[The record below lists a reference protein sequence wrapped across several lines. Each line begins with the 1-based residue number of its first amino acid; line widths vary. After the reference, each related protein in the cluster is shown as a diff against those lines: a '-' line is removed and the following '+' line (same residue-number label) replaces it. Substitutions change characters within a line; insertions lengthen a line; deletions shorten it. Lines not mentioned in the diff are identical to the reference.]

1 MPEFPPDKRGPQGSD
16 PDSPSAGRRLRAS
29 SRPRFR
35 GESAASASENH
46 ADSAPQSPASR
57 SSEPAPPSAAYE
69 PTQQS
74 ASGSGADYSLN
85 SSRRGGSPSDA
96 PREPSTRNESS
107 SRSESKAP
115 TPRPVAPRTRREARM
130 LRAAAAGG
138 ASAAGVAAAAGDATA
153 RGSQPAAPSAPQ
165 AQEPQAPAPQT
176 QTSQTPPAPAFHGQA
191 ASSSEPAPAGQSARE
206 SRTASA
212 NEGAHSS
219 GRRRSERAAAAA
231 APAAAATAAAA
242 PAAAA
247 ATARSSSSAGSDGPG
262 GNGPTDG
269 EGPASHGP
277 GRARRHSSRLG
288 EGFPSLV
295 GWTSLSTLLP
305 GIGLLRTR
313 FRPLGLF
320 VFGGFVLTILVA
332 IGYLLIKGP
341 VHAVATIIA
350 TPSLLNFLAIA
361 AVAVGLIWIIVV
373 ILSFLGLRRGHKY
386 LPWQNR
392 LSGVLVLSL
401 VLIIGIPFG
410 IGSVYAKVQSDT
422 VASLF
427 GASTG
432 KTLDAQNLWKDKP
445 YINVFLIGRDN
456 GDDRQGT
463 RPDTM
468 LVASIDTKTGNAA
481 LISVPR
487 NLAFPIFPEGSP
499 EAEAWPNGFRPT
511 GDSSEDLINAVWQWG
526 DENPDSVGDTK
537 GLEPGMTAT
546 MAAVEG
552 SLGLKLDYWASVD
565 MAGFED
571 VVDAIGGVNIDVERP
586 IPMGGGKSMAGV
598 PNKVFGWIDP
608 GPQNLKGKKALWY
621 VRSREGSDNYDR
633 MCRQQRMLKTTLEQI
648 DPQEL
653 AAAYPKLAGSAT
665 KNIATSIPQ
674 NEIPAF
680 IELAIAMQKGDVTT
694 VQINNDVTPTYNPDF
709 DVLHKW
715 IQGEIKGAS
724 DGAETP
730 GPTNKP
736 NESTDSS
743 TTDSSD
749 SSEDAGQRD
758 DSQDTE
764 TGTDAPAGDS
774 ADSGESTPPGQ
785 PNAEGKCYPQD
796 YKPGDPWP
804 GYPGP
809 GAGDQ
814 G

>member
-46 ADSAPQSPASR
+46 ADPAPQSPASR
-57 SSEPAPPSAAYE
+57 SSKPAPPSAAYE
-69 PTQQS
+69 PPQQS

-96 PREPSTRNESS
+96 PRESSSRESS
-107 SRSESKAP
+107 SRGESKAP

-138 ASAAGVAAAAGDATA
+138 ASAAGVSAAAGQADD
-153 RGSQPAAPSAPQ
+153 RGSQPAVPPAPQ
-165 AQEPQAPAPQT
+165 AQKPQAQAPQT
-176 QTSQTPPAPAFHGQA
+176 QTSQTPPAPAFHGQSA
-191 ASSSEPAPAGQSARE
+191 TSTEAAPAGQAARD

-212 NEGAHSS
+212 NEGGRSS

-231 APAAAATAAAA
+231 APAAAATAAA

-247 ATARSSSSAGSDGPG
+247 ATARPSNSGGSDGDG
-262 GNGPTDG
+262 GNGPTDGDG

-313 FRPLGLF
+313 FRPLGLI

-332 IGYLLIKGP
+332 VGYLLIKGP

-361 AVAVGLIWIIVV
+361 AVIVGLIWIIVV

-499 EAEAWPNGFRPT
+499 EAEAWPNGFRPS

-526 DENPDSVGDTK
+526 DENPESVGDTK

-653 AAAYPKLAGSAT
+653 AAVYPKLAGSAT

-736 NESTDSS
+736 NESSDSS

-749 SSEDAGQRD
+749 SSEDSGQRD
-758 DSQDTE
+758 DSQDAE
-764 TGTDAPAGDS
+764 TGADAASGDS
-774 ADSGESTPPGQ
+774 ADSGESTTPGQ

>member
-1 MPEFPPDKRGPQGSD
+1 
-16 PDSPSAGRRLRAS
+16 
-29 SRPRFR
+29 
-35 GESAASASENH
+35 
-46 ADSAPQSPASR
+46 
-57 SSEPAPPSAAYE
+57 
-69 PTQQS
+69 
-74 ASGSGADYSLN
+74 
-85 SSRRGGSPSDA
+85 
-96 PREPSTRNESS
+96 
-107 SRSESKAP
+107 
-115 TPRPVAPRTRREARM
+115 M

-138 ASAAGVAAAAGDATA
+138 ASAAGVAAAAGSDDRDRSSTQQSPDDGREQIPA
-153 RGSQPAAPSAPQ
+153 RPQSQPR
-165 AQEPQAPAPQT
+165 
-176 QTSQTPPAPAFHGQA
+176 SQDT
-191 ASSSEPAPAGQSARE
+191 SARE
-206 SRTASA
+206 SRAASA
-212 NEGAHSS
+212 QADDSRRDQDQRSSRDSGA
-219 GRRRSERAAAAA
+219 GRRRSQRAAAAA
-231 APAAAATAAAA
+231 APAAAVGAGTGAGA
-242 PAAAA
+242 P
-247 ATARSSSSAGSDGPG
+247 GPG
-262 GNGPTDG
+262 SPDPGNGNGSGSGNGNNGGGG
-269 EGPASHGP
+269 EPSSNGPE
-277 GRARRHSSRLG
+277 RARRHSSRLG
-288 EGFPSLV
+288 EAFPSLV

-313 FRPLGLF
+313 FRPLGLV
-320 VFGGFVLTILVA
+320 VFGGFVLTILFV

-341 VHAVATIIA
+341 VHAIGTIIA
-350 TPSLLNFLAIA
+350 SPSLLNFLAIA
-361 AVAVGLIWIIVV
+361 AVAVGLIWITVV
-373 ILSFLGLRRGHKY
+373 VLSYLGLRRGHRY

-392 LSGVLVLSL
+392 LSGVLIVSL

-410 IGSVYAKVQSDT
+410 IGSVYARVQSDT

-427 GASTG
+427 GESTG
-432 KTLDAQNLWKDKP
+432 KTVDAKELWKDKP

-499 EAEAWPNGFRPT
+499 EAEVWPNGFRPT
-511 GDSSEDLINAVWQWG
+511 GDSSQDLINAVWQWG
-526 DENPDSVGDTK
+526 EQNPDAVGDTH

-586 IPMGGGKSMAGV
+586 IPMGGGKSMSGV
-598 PNKVFGWIDP
+598 PNQVFGWIDP
-608 GPQNLKGKKALWY
+608 GQQNLKGKKALWY

-680 IELAIAMQKGDVTT
+680 IELAVAMQKGDVTT

-709 DVLHKW
+709 DVLHQW

-724 DGAETP
+724 DGAESP
-730 GPTNKP
+730 RPTNDPSKTDGATESGDSA
-736 NESTDSS
+736 EST
-743 TTDSSD
+743 
-749 SSEDAGQRD
+749 EDQPQRD
-758 DSQDTE
+758 DSQDVE
-764 TGTDAPAGDS
+764 TGADAPSGD
-774 ADSGESTPPGQ
+774 DSGASSDDSGVPGE

-796 YKPGDPWP
+796 YQPGDPWP

-814 G
+814 E